1 MPYYHTSHPL
11 SSGQLNQT
19 FALRMWI
26 ARLHTHIWKVVLLL
40 EERRHKK
47 PLPPRRPIASIALH
61 CWKSRIPHR
70 PSFLSLYS
78 RSASF
83 QGYGAMLASFASR
96 TKQFNSRQDTTR
108 LWANER
114 MLSRRWFLCANHVP
128 PHGEAGGA
136 LGQKAPRAADH
147 KCKTAFRLGWTHS
160 FSWKEPIVFSFGA
173 LYRVVH
179 GSRPQR
185 EKTCWKYSLTKS
197 RSANAL
203 RLSECVEKQIT
214 IQAVSGI
221 VPAQRAS
228 SKRNAPVLPL
238 PW

>member
-1 MPYYHTSHPL
+1 MK
-11 SSGQLNQT
+11 GC
-19 FALRMWI
+19 AAIIR
-26 ARLHTHIWKVVLLL
+26 
-40 EERRHKK
+40 ERRHKK
-47 PLPPRRPIASIALH
+47 PSPPRRPIASIALH
-61 CWKSRIPHR
+61 CWKSKIPHQ

-96 TKQFNSRQDTTR
+96 TKQFNSRQDTMR
-108 LWANER
+108 LWANEG
-114 MLSRRWFLCANHVP
+114 MLFRRWFLCANRVP
-128 PHGEAGGA
+128 PHGEAGGRWGRTRRGQRITNAKRHSA
-136 LGQKAPRAADH
+136 LDGRIVSCGRSQ
-147 KCKTAFRLGWTHS
+147 L
-160 FSWKEPIVFSFGA
+160 FSPLERFTGA
-173 LYRVVH
+173 VH
-179 GSRPQR
+179 ESRPQR
-185 EKTCWKYSLTKS
+185 EKIRCKSSLTKS